1 MSAIL
6 FQDVHKFYGD
16 VHVVDNLSLEVPS
29 GSIFGLLGPNGAGK
43 TTSIRMMLDIIKP
56 DDGTIEILG
65 RPHSTAVRDQIG
77 YLPEERGLFK
87 KMTVKEAI
95 LFFAEIKGVS
105 AKTARP
111 RAEQLLQRLE
121 LAEWME
127 KKIEELSRGM
137 QQKLQFICT
146 VIHQPK
152 LLILDEPFTGL
163 DPVNTLLLKDVLL
176 ELNGAGTTVVF
187 STHLMEQ
194 AEKLCESICLIN
206 KGQGVLSGT
215 LAEVKSKFGRNRIK
229 LSYDGDAAFLNDPAL
244 VTSYDNYGQYVEIKP
259 ATNVTSQ
266 MILRRAIDQ
275 VRVRHFEVA
284 DPSLNEIFIS
294 VVKE

>member
-6 FQDVHKFYGD
+6 FREVQKSYGD
-16 VHVVDNLSLEVPS
+16 VHAVDHLSLAVPS
-29 GSIFGLLGPNGAGK
+29 GGIFGLLGPNGAGK

-56 DDGTIEILG
+56 DDGAIEILG
-65 RPHSTAVRDQIG
+65 RPNSTAVRDQIG

-87 KMTVKEAI
+87 KMIIKEAI

-105 AKTARP
+105 AKKARP
-111 RAEQLLQRLE
+111 RAEHLLQRLE
-121 LAEWME
+121 LSEWQN

-146 VIHQPK
+146 IIHEPK

-176 ELNGAGTTVVF
+176 ELNGAGTTIVF

-206 KGQGVLSGT
+206 KGRSVLSGT

-229 LSYDGDAAFLNDPAL
+229 LSYDGDAAFLNDAAL
-244 VTSYDNYGQYVEIKP
+244 VSSCDNYGQYVEIKP
-259 ATNVTSQ
+259 AADVTPQ
-266 MILRRAIDQ
+266 MILRRAVDE
-275 VRVRHFEVA
+275 VSVRHFEVA
-284 DPSLNEIFIS
+284 DPSLNEIFIN